1 MGKST
6 VVFKTYNQQQAM
18 LLPPDLEELVEA
30 NHPVRVINKVIDHLN
45 IDGISS
51 RYKGGGTSSYHP
63 RMLLKAL
70 VYAYICNE
78 YSSRRIEQLLKRDI
92 HFMWLAG
99 MSTPDHN
106 TINRFRSDRLKGVL
120 KDVFTQ
126 VVQLLVSSGHIGL
139 KDINVDGTKIEAN
152 ANRYSF
158 VWGGTIKTNREKMT
172 AGLEDLWNYAQQVAA
187 EELKDKRP
195 TSFAPT
201 DPASVQQT
209 INELNAALKDKA
221 VDKKVKQKLNYAQKN
236 WPANAAKYNE
246 QEKILQGRNSYS
258 KTDPSATFMRMKED
272 HMKNGQLKPGYN
284 LQLSTE
290 KQFILNYTLHP
301 NPTDTLTLPHH
312 IKDFKQQF
320 SRLPQTLT
328 ADAGYGSEQNYVLL
342 EAGKIEAFVKY
353 NYFDKEQQG
362 KRDSFSSDQLPYNS
376 KEDYV
381 TCPMGQHMQNIGTC
395 TKVNR
400 SGYEQT
406 LTRYQAAD
414 CSSCPL
420 KGACHKQQG
429 NRITEVNHRLR
440 TLKQQA
446 AQRLQSPEGITRR
459 KNRCADVEPVFANI
473 KHNKS
478 FRRFML
484 RGMDKVLIETGL
496 IALAHNL
503 QKFTKA
509 TQRPKTTK
517 QAE

>member
-1 MGKST
+1 M
-6 VVFKTYNQQQAM
+6 
-18 LLPPDLEELVEA
+18 LPPDLEELVEKT
-30 NHPVRVINKVIDHLN
+30 HPVRIINEVIDHLN
-45 IDGISS
+45 IDSINNQ
-51 RYKGGGTSSYHP
+51 YKGGGTSSYHP

-78 YSSRRIEQLLKRDI
+78 YSSRRIEQLLKRDV
-92 HFMWLAG
+92 HFMWLTA

-106 TINRFRSDRLKGVL
+106 TINRFRSDKLKVVL

-126 VVQLLVSSGHIGL
+126 IVQLLVSSGHIGL

-152 ANRYSF
+152 ANRYTF
-158 VWGGTIKTNREKMT
+158 VWGGTIKTNREKIA
-172 AGLEDLWNYAQQVAA
+172 AGLEDLWNYAERVAG

-195 TSFAPT
+195 SSFAPA

-209 INELNAALKDKA
+209 IDALNAALKDKV
-221 VDKKVKQKLNYAQKN
+221 VDKKVKQKLNYAGKN
-236 WPANAAKYNE
+236 WPSNVAKYNE
-246 QEKILQGRNSYS
+246 QEKILNGRNSYS

-290 KQFILNYTLHP
+290 KQFIVNYTLHP
-301 NPTDTLTLPHH
+301 NPTDTLTLNNHL
-312 IKDFKQQF
+312 KDFEQQLNARPT
-320 SRLPQTLT
+320 SIT
-328 ADAGYGSEQNYVLL
+328 ADAGYGSEQNYELL
-342 EAGKIEAFVKY
+342 ETKNIAAFVKY

-362 KRDSFSSDQLPYNS
+362 RRSSFASDQLYYNS

-381 TCPMGQHMQNIGTC
+381 VCPMGQHMQNAGTNN
-395 TKVNR
+395 TTNR

-406 LTRYQAAD
+406 ITKYRAPN
-414 CSSCPL
+414 CNNCPL
-420 KGACHKQQG
+420 RGTCHGQNG
-429 NRITEVNHRLR
+429 HRIIEVNHRLR

-446 AQRLQSPEGITRR
+446 TERLRSPEGIARR
-459 KNRCADVEPVFANI
+459 KNRCADIEPVFANI
-473 KHNKS
+473 KHNKG

-484 RGMDKVLIETGL
+484 RGMEKVLVETGL

-509 TQRPKTTK
+509 QQKDKTAK
-517 QAE
+517 QAA